1 MNLAEPAIGGNARA
15 EFLNMQMASACR
27 LGSFQLVPKAAFSSS
42 TDTPGCIGANLALS
56 IGMRVLSR

>member
-1 MNLAEPAIGGNARA
+1 MP
-15 EFLNMQMASACR
+15 
-27 LGSFQLVPKAAFSSS
+27 GSFQFAPKAAFSSS